1 MYKYI
6 NICVIIFW
14 KKEVIKMGKIKIK
27 VTLKSNNEESIN
39 EYIAIKDKNKLIYH
53 DNEYKVIISNLNSL
67 KLKREN
73 LDSLFEME
81 FIQNKKTKGI
91 CLLKKQNYQIELDIL
106 TDYVIIKDD
115 NLVIKYKVLTT
126 NQEVLYKLEVL
137 K

>member
-1 MYKYI
+1 MS
-6 NICVIIFW
+6 W

-27 VTLKSNNEESIN
+27 VTLKSNNEENIN
-39 EYIAIKDKNKLIYH
+39 EYIAIKDKNKIIYQ
-53 DNEYKVIISNLNSL
+53 DNEYKVIISTFDSL

-73 LDSLFEME
+73 SDSLFEME
-81 FIQNKKTKGI
+81 FKQNKKTKGI